1 MRQEKV
7 LLLSSV
13 FILFLGLQIQMQQMF
28 VLLYL
33 FGLLYEQSLVTHIR
47 IEAPKDSAVDIS
59 SWYQQHDFVV
69 QAVVDGRTIFIDWPP
84 NELKNWR
91 SSTFGA
97 LSHANINCSFT
108 VDWQLFDISNGF

>member
-59 SWYQQHDFVV
+59 SWYQQHDMLFR
-69 QAVVDGRTIFIDWPP
+69 QWLTAEQFLLIDHRM
-84 NELKNWR
+84 NWKTDDR
-91 SSTFGA
+91 PLLARFLMLT
-97 LSHANINCSFT
+97 
-108 VDWQLFDISNGF
+108 